1 MQPVI
6 ITAALVGAE
15 VTREQQPHLPITP
28 QEIISAAV
36 ECYEAGASI
45 IHIHVRDAQGNA
57 TQDGALF
64 SEVVEG
70 IRARCDVI
78 TQVSTG
84 GAVWMSAE
92 ERLQSIECRPD
103 MATLTTGTVNFG
115 DGVFMNNR
123 GLVESFA
130 RRLRE
135 YGIVPEIEVF
145 DVGMIDEALRLH
157 SMGLISDPI
166 HFDFVMGVP
175 GALVAD
181 PVHLVHL
188 VRCLPPDRTWSVAG
202 IGRHQLTLGTI
213 ALAMGGNVR
222 VGFEDNI
229 YYRKGQLAKSNAEL
243 VARIARIAGELD
255 RPVATPAQAR
265 EILQL
270 ERYRKQ
276 DDKLL

>member
-6 ITAALVGAE
+6 ITAAMVGAE

-64 SEVVEG
+64 REVVEG

-145 DVGMIDEALRLH
+145 DVGMIDEALRL
-157 SMGLISDPI
+157 SAMGLLSDPM

-175 GALVAD
+175 GALGAD
-181 PVHLVHL
+181 PAHLLHM
-188 VRCLPPDRTWSVAG
+188 VRSLPPGSTWSVAG

-213 ALAMGGNVR
+213 ALAIGGNVR

-243 VARIARIAGELD
+243 VARIVRIAGELD

-270 ERYRKQ
+270 ERYRK
-276 DDKLL
+276 